1 MKTLWTNRRYV
12 VIDDFTSIKL
22 SIILFLLQNDEDIED
37 ILDEGMA
44 DFEEESVIKSKVR
57 IYAYEIRT

>member
-1 MKTLWTNRRYV
+1 
-12 VIDDFTSIKL
+12 
-22 SIILFLLQNDEDIED
+22 LLQNDEDIED

-57 IYAYEIRT
+57 IYAYEMRT